1 MQEHTL
7 NKWEE
12 LFIEMLEMIEFY
24 LRREVDE
31 EGRFCYSLE
40 DGQHANLANIEEE
53 IFYNAAQILDRLCA
67 YENDYIVCDIEDCL
81 YEANVSYDGYESWED
96 LLQYRQAL
104 PDNQFAFDLVDM
116 ICHHAQDIDIDKVFN
131 DIYIETTV

>member
-1 MQEHTL
+1 MLECTL
-7 NKWEE
+7 NKWEK
-12 LFIEMLEMIEFY
+12 LFQEMLEMMEFH
-24 LRREVDE
+24 LHREIDA

-53 IFYNAAQILDRLCA
+53 IFYNAAPILDRLCA
-67 YENDYIVCDIEDCL
+67 YENDYIICDIVDCL
-81 YEANVSYDGYESWED
+81 YEANVPYDGYEEWED

-104 PDNQFAFDLVDM
+104 PDNQFGFDLVDM

-131 DIYIETTV
+131 DINTETIA